1 MSIKKIKLNQINTF
15 FTTLFLVLV
24 LLIAVPSIINYDEKS
39 DELNVETIQD
49 TVIKYIIQC
58 YASEGSYPKDLYY
71 LEENYGLILDEEK
84 YTYVYEVFAS
94 NVMPE
99 VKVYIK

>member
-1 MSIKKIKLNQINTF
+1 MSIKKFKIDQINAI
-15 FTTLFLVLV
+15 FTSLFLVIV
-24 LLIAVPSIINYDEKS
+24 LAIAIPSIINYDKKS
-39 DELNVETIQD
+39 AELNVETVQE
-49 TVIKYIIQC
+49 TVIKYVNQC

-99 VKVYIK
+99 VKVYLK

>member
-1 MSIKKIKLNQINTF
+1 MSVKRFKLNQMNAF
-15 FTTLFLVLV
+15 FTTLFLAAVLFV
-24 LLIAVPSIINYDEKS
+24 AIPSIANYDQKS
-39 DELNVETIQD
+39 AALNVEAIQN
-49 TVIKYIIQC
+49 TVKKYVVQC

-71 LEENYGLILDEEK
+71 LEENYGLILDENK
-84 YTYVYEVFAS
+84 YTYVYEAFAS